1 MDFEESPNGALA
13 PDGTSL
19 KDRVLMIGDSIYD
32 IRCCDNAG
40 IGSMLV
46 TWTEALKIT
55 QEGDVNT
62 AVHGNGEEVHP
73 DFILADADEFEKI
86 LADRM

>member
-1 MDFEESPNGALA
+1 M
-13 PDGTSL
+13 

-46 TWTEALKIT
+46 TWTQALKIT
-55 QEGDVNT
+55 QEGAVNT

-73 DFILADADEFEKI
+73 DFILPDADEFEKI
-86 LADRM
+86 LAGRM